1 MAEFL
6 EITARTMGG
15 MINKLNAACVE
26 TKFEKQEITNFIS
39 DQNIECIII
48 YQDIKVESN
57 E

>member
-1 MAEFL
+1 MTDYL

-15 MINKLNAACVE
+15 MLNKLNAACVE

-39 DQNIECIII
+39 DQTIECIII
-48 YQDIKVESN
+48 NQDIKVESN